1 MDLIHRNTVGDAIH
15 RAARLFRDRS
25 ALVFGDRDWSFRGLD
40 QAADRVAGH
49 FAALGL
55 AAGDRVAAYGRNSDA
70 YFIAW
75 LACVRGGFVHVPVN
89 YALTGEEL
97 SYIVHQSGSRLVL
110 AGASLYGNLKGIDV
124 LTRRLEDLVAVA
136 LDTHAPAAPEPRLAG

>member
-1 MDLIHRNTVGDAIH
+1 MDLIRRNTVGDAIR

-25 ALVFGDRDWSFRGLD
+25 ALVFGDRDWSFNDLD
-40 QAADRVAGH
+40 RAADRVARH
-49 FAALGL
+49 FADLGL
-55 AAGDRVAAYGRNSDA
+55 NAGDRIAAYGRNSDA

-97 SYIVHQSGSRLVL
+97 SYIVRQSGSRLVL
-110 AGASLYGNLKGIDV
+110 TG
-124 LTRRLEDLVAVA
+124 RRTGRKSGGDRCRL
-136 LDTHAPAAPEPRLAG
+136 PRR

>member
-1 MDLIHRNTVGDAIH
+1 M
-15 RAARLFRDRS
+15 FRDRP
-25 ALVFGDRDWSFRGLD
+25 ALVFDDRDWSFHAPGPGRRPGRRIISPRW
-40 QAADRVAGH
+40 ASTP
-49 FAALGL
+49 
-55 AAGDRVAAYGRNSDA
+55 GDRIAAYGRNSDA

-110 AGASLYGNLKGIDV
+110 AGGSLDGNLKRH
-124 LTRRLEDLVAVA
+124 RRAR
-136 LDTHAPAAPEPRLAG
+136 PAGWTT